1 MFKDFAAYHEPDKP
15 IVSDVE
21 GNEML
26 KMSESAPLQKIS
38 ALSQVHSVV
47 SYEAI
52 KSESKKCWL
61 NLPDSVNGTLIYFL
75 LVENNTRIF
84 SLWEFV
90 QCLIY
95 VGFPVFFTFYL
106 QGLLLYTL
114 WLNVPP
120 YSEADTLCP
129 TSVFVQQAVISIFI
143 IFLVPSITSILRESL
158 CIMRSDR
165 VAFQQEED
173 SEKMV
178 LYKLVNTDLKRALTF
193 AVVVL
198 PETLILLTLFYV
210 GSGFVLTSE
219 SIGDII
225 INSVAIAFIM
235 DIDNFCV
242 EAFQTEEVSERSD
255 NAEFETTWDADEAHF
270 TEGELVP
277 LSSQVI
283 YTFSNFMKVIF
294 VIISSSIYIYFVRVS
309 YCNDSVSKT
318 SN

>member
-1 MFKDFAAYHEPDKP
+1 MFKEFSTYHEPDKAIIP
-15 IVSDVE
+15 DTE
-21 GNEML
+21 GSEML

-75 LVENNTRIF
+75 LVENNTRVF
-84 SLWEFV
+84 SAWEFI

-106 QGLLLYTL
+106 QGLLLYFL

-120 YSEADTLCP
+120 YQESDTLCP
-129 TSVFVQQAVISIFI
+129 TSTYVQQAVISIFI
-143 IFLVPSITSILRESL
+143 IFLIPSVVSILRESL
-158 CIMRSDR
+158 CILRSDR
-165 VAFQQEED
+165 VAFEQEED

-193 AVVVL
+193 AVVVI
-198 PETLILLTLFYV
+198 PETIILLTLFYV

-255 NAEFETTWDADEAHF
+255 NAEFETSWDADEAHF
-270 TEGELVP
+270 TEGEMVP
-277 LSSQVI
+277 LSNQVI
-283 YTFSNFMKVIF
+283 STFSNFSKVIA
-294 VIISSSIYIYFVRVS
+294 VIVASGIYIYFVRTTFCIGS
-309 YCNDSVSKT
+309 TSK
-318 SN
+318 

>member
-1 MFKDFAAYHEPDKP
+1 
-15 IVSDVE
+15 
-21 GNEML
+21 
-26 KMSESAPLQKIS
+26 MSESAPLQKIS

-47 SYEAI
+47 SFEAI
-52 KSESKKCWL
+52 KAESRKCWL

-75 LVENNTRIF
+75 LVENNTRVF

-120 YSEADTLCP
+120 YTEAATLCP

-143 IFLVPSITSILRESL
+143 VFLVPSVVSIIRESL
-158 CIMRSDR
+158 CILRSDR
-165 VAFQQEED
+165 VAFVQEED

-193 AVVVL
+193 AVVVV
-198 PETLILLTLFYV
+198 PETTILLSLFYV

-225 INSVAIAFIM
+225 INSVAISFIM

-255 NAEFETTWDADEAHF
+255 NAEFETSWDADEAHF

-277 LSSQVI
+277 LSQQVI
-283 YTFSNFMKVIF
+283 NTFSNFLKVLC
-294 VIISSSIYIYFVRVS
+294 VILASSLYVYFVRIN
-309 YCNDSVSKT
+309 YCMGNH
-318 SN
+318 SNAK

>member
-1 MFKDFAAYHEPDKP
+1 MFKEFSTYHEPDKAIIP
-15 IVSDVE
+15 DTE
-21 GNEML
+21 GSEML

-75 LVENNTRIF
+75 LVENNTRVF
-84 SLWEFV
+84 SAWEFI

-106 QGLLLYTL
+106 QGLLLYFL

-120 YSEADTLCP
+120 YQESDTLCP
-129 TSVFVQQAVISIFI
+129 TSTYVQQAVISIFI
-143 IFLVPSITSILRESL
+143 IFLIPSVVSILRESL
-158 CIMRSDR
+158 CILRSDR
-165 VAFQQEED
+165 VAFEQEED

-193 AVVVL
+193 AVVVI
-198 PETLILLTLFYV
+198 PETIILLTLFYV

-255 NAEFETTWDADEAHF
+255 NAEFETSWDTDEAHF
-270 TEGELVP
+270 TEGEMVP
-277 LSSQVI
+277 LSNQVI
-283 YTFSNFMKVIF
+283 STFSNFSKVIA
-294 VIISSSIYIYFVRVS
+294 VIVASGIYIYFVRTTFCS
-309 YCNDSVSKT
+309 GNVSK
-318 SN
+318 